1 MKISVI
7 GTGYVGL
14 TQGACLAHLGHD
26 VFCVDLLQDRVDALN
41 RGELPMFE
49 EGLQELV
56 EKGRAEQKIKFT
68 TNLKEALAEKPA
80 VVFVCVQTPS
90 YSDGTCDLSYIER
103 VLHQVGPLINAS
115 TLVVIKSTVPPGTS
129 DAFHSWLGNNDIQI
143 GINPEFLRQGT
154 SVRDFLHPDRIVIG
168 TESKAAETVLRRLH
182 AGIDAPVIATNV
194 NTAQMIKYTANSM
207 LALRLS
213 FMNEIAN
220 IADIMGGDI
229 KKIEEA
235 VGLDPRI
242 GSKFLRASAGFG
254 GSCFPKDVLAL
265 HHAGVR
271 AGYTSKLIAPI
282 IHVNNEQPLRF
293 VNKISTKLGGLR
305 DRELAVWGLT
315 FNKGTDDVRH
325 SPAMRIVQ
333 ALRDE
338 GARLRVF
345 DPQGMDRAKEL
356 LHDSVTFSGSA
367 MEAVNGAEALLVLTE
382 WPEFEKASWQEVKA
396 KLNRTLLFDGKN
408 YLPHEKIREL
418 GFEVYGIGLWQPP
431 VQ

>member
-1 MKISVI
+1 MKVTVI

-26 VFCVDLLQDRVDALN
+26 VVCVDILQDRVDALN

-49 EGLQELV
+49 DGLLDLV
-56 EKGRAEQKIKFT
+56 EKGRAEGKLKFT
-68 TNLKEALAEKPA
+68 VSLDEAVAEKPA
-80 VVFVCVQTPS
+80 AIFVCVQTPG
-90 YSDGTCDLSYIER
+90 YSDGTCDLSYIEK
-103 VLHQVGPLINAS
+103 VLRQVGPKINAS

-129 DAFHSWLGNNDIQI
+129 AAFHAWLLNDDVQI
-143 GINPEFLRQGT
+143 AVNPEFLRQGT
-154 SVRDFLHPDRIVIG
+154 SVYDFLNPDRIVLG
-168 TESKAAETVLRRLH
+168 TESKAAETMLRILYSE
-182 AGIDAPVIATNV
+182 IKVPVIATNV
-194 NTAQMIKYTANSM
+194 ETAQMIKYTANSM

-220 IADIMGGDI
+220 IADVFNGDI

-235 VGLDPRI
+235 IGLDPRI

-265 HHAGVR
+265 HHAGVKR
-271 AGYTSKLIAPI
+271 GYTSKLIAPI
-282 IHVNNEQPLRF
+282 IYVNNEQPLRF
-293 VNKISTKLGGLR
+293 INKISNRLGGLQGKK
-305 DRELAVWGLT
+305 LAVLGLT

-338 GARLRVF
+338 GATLRVY
-345 DPQGMDRAKEL
+345 DPEGMEKARSILDN
-356 LHDSVTFSGSA
+356 SVVFCANAFETLG
-367 MEAVNGAEALLVLTE
+367 NAEALLVLTE
-382 WPEFEKASWQEVKA
+382 WPEFTELDWALVKN
-396 KLNRTLLFDGKN
+396 KLNQPLIFDGKN
-408 YLPHEKIREL
+408 YLPHDKIREY
-418 GFEVYGIGLWQPP
+418 GFEVHGMGLWQPP